1 MESIWMGIAPSA
13 TSTRV
18 LAMAG
23 PHDTILKARLSRSP
37 AHPRAMATLLEAIAL
52 WQGRSIRAAL
62 CADAQP
68 GGSDSSLF
76 RETFTDVGGPLYT
89 LDWIPAPERG
99 RRARRRD
106 ISGMGEFADLRQLLI
121 DEVARRRMV
130 GGVARE
136 STQRS
141 LRLRHDVDGH
151 GADDI
156 RQRRQPDAGERD
168 RRKAPSGRRVGRC
181 DVSDRRMR
189 TWWVLHAVS

>member
-1 MESIWMGIAPSA
+1 MESIWMGIAPNA

-23 PHDTILKARLSRSP
+23 PHDTFLKARLSRSP

-121 DEVARRRMV
+121 DEVAR
-130 GGVARE
+130 
-136 STQRS
+136 
-141 LRLRHDVDGH
+141 
-151 GADDI
+151 
-156 RQRRQPDAGERD
+156 
-168 RRKAPSGRRVGRC
+168 
-181 DVSDRRMR
+181 
-189 TWWVLHAVS
+189 

>member
-1 MESIWMGIAPSA
+1 MESIWMGIAPNA

-52 WQGRSIRAAL
+52 WQGRPIRAAL
-62 CADAQP
+62 CADARP

-89 LDWIPAPERG
+89 LEWIPAPERG

-121 DEVARRRMV
+121 DEVAR
-130 GGVARE
+130 
-136 STQRS
+136 
-141 LRLRHDVDGH
+141 
-151 GADDI
+151 
-156 RQRRQPDAGERD
+156 
-168 RRKAPSGRRVGRC
+168 
-181 DVSDRRMR
+181 
-189 TWWVLHAVS
+189 

>member
-1 MESIWMGIAPSA
+1 MESIWMGIAPNA

-18 LAMAG
+18 LAMAR

-68 GGSDSSLF
+68 GGSDLSLF

-89 LDWIPAPERG
+89 LNWIPAPERG

-121 DEVARRRMV
+121 DEVA
-130 GGVARE
+130 
-136 STQRS
+136 Q
-141 LRLRHDVDGH
+141 
-151 GADDI
+151 
-156 RQRRQPDAGERD
+156 
-168 RRKAPSGRRVGRC
+168 
-181 DVSDRRMR
+181 
-189 TWWVLHAVS
+189 

>member
-52 WQGRSIRAAL
+52 WQGRPIRAAL
-62 CADAQP
+62 CADERH

-76 RETFTDVGGPLYT
+76 RETFADVGGPLYP

-99 RRARRRD
+99 RRVRRRD
-106 ISGMGEFADLRQLLI
+106 IAGMGEFADLRQLLI
-121 DEVARRRMV
+121 DEVAR
-130 GGVARE
+130 
-136 STQRS
+136 
-141 LRLRHDVDGH
+141 
-151 GADDI
+151 
-156 RQRRQPDAGERD
+156 
-168 RRKAPSGRRVGRC
+168 
-181 DVSDRRMR
+181 
-189 TWWVLHAVS
+189 